1 MKCYLC
7 NVCKCNLISYSSVLI
22 FLFFFYFQVALVKS
36 EVYLTDVLDSIC
48 EKMDDYSLYYDPKT
62 KEKSF
67 KRFAP
72 RDNEDF
78 PSLDFNN
85 FQFNPGDGSPLKY
98 AVSCSV

>member
-1 MKCYLC
+1 M
-7 NVCKCNLISYSSVLI
+7 
-22 FLFFFYFQVALVKS
+22 KS
-36 EVYLTDVLDSIC
+36 EVYLTEVLESIC

-72 RDNEDF
+72 RDSEDL

-85 FQFNPGDGSPLKY
+85 FQFNPADGSPLKF
-98 AVSCSV
+98 AVSCSVWCFLLFYIYVCVYIKYIYIYLKIYRTF